1 MASQLRMLFAS
12 SAKVGVQKTFNRSFH
27 GNRMSMSNFHPIAQ
41 HRNTEDN
48 TSETYFDFT
57 PENYQRV
64 AMIMGRY
71 PDNYKQAATIPLLD
85 LAQRQAGGWLPLA
98 AMDKVAKVTGQAPI
112 RVYEVATFYTMFNR
126 TKVGKYFI
134 QLCGTTPC
142 MVCGS
147 EEIKKTIEDHLHIKE
162 GETTAD
168 GLFTLREVE
177 CLVRTPT
184 LILSY
189 HTTHSHLTPSVYLA
203 RSGMFGKDTHLILH
217 EICSDFVNHASLT
230 ISLSHVVVVVVV
242 VVVLFFLLWLLLLL
256 LFAACL
262 FSSSTRVPVRMP
274 PWCSSTM
281 ITTSASPRYIRTLV
295 TYPLTYYETPP
306 HTPSSTPNL
315 FPIHS

>member
-1 MASQLRMLFAS
+1 MASRLRVLFAS
-12 SAKVGVQKTFNRSFH
+12 SAKALGVQKACNRSFH

-41 HRNTEDN
+41 HRNTDDN

-64 AMIMGRY
+64 AMILGRY

-177 CLVRTPT
+177 CLVRDST
-184 LILSY
+184 L
-189 HTTHSHLTPSVYLA
+189 
-203 RSGMFGKDTHLILH
+203 DT
-217 EICSDFVNHASLT
+217 
-230 ISLSHVVVVVVV
+230 
-242 VVVLFFLLWLLLLL
+242 
-256 LFAACL
+256 
-262 FSSSTRVPVRMP
+262 
-274 PWCSSTM
+274 
-281 ITTSASPRYIRTLV
+281 
-295 TYPLTYYETPP
+295 
-306 HTPSSTPNL
+306 
-315 FPIHS
+315 